1 MVNVTDNAKSDFWE
15 QQADLD
21 VKGLVNALASD
32 NKLIRRRATVA
43 LRAMGVTSALS
54 FLKRAL
60 IAENDAETAKIMVET
75 IAALK
80 RLSGEVSTLS
90 DEAIAT
96 EDVTTLI
103 ANLKADN
110 ADTILSSAEALGD
123 LGDKIAVE
131 GLILAFN
138 NQKHSIHVRL
148 AIAEAL
154 LKLESA
160 PVEVALLANIRHSD
174 WHIRRN
180 GAAILGQLKADWAID
195 PLSGILA
202 DPHPVVRRT
211 ALAALKH
218 IGTPESRKAIAR
230 FVPSTTPQSS
240 KKQVA
245 RKHVSGIE
253 VKRPGNQPSK
263 KKDNRPL
270 LKRLEKE
277 RQEAQRAQHGTQPLD
292 PDVIKRHQQRVEST
306 KQIPKSMIDQIIKS
320 NEDDNTDS

>member
-1 MVNVTDNAKSDFWE
+1 M
-15 QQADLD
+15 
-21 VKGLVNALASD
+21 
-32 NKLIRRRATVA
+32 
-43 LRAMGVTSALS
+43 
-54 FLKRAL
+54 
-60 IAENDAETAKIMVET
+60 AENDAETAKMMVET

-80 RLSGEVSTLS
+80 ILSGDVSTLS
-90 DEAIAT
+90 DEAIASNDPQAT
-96 EDVTTLI
+96 VKALI

-110 ADTILSSAEALGD
+110 ADTILSAAEQLGE

-180 GAAILGQLKADWAID
+180 GAAILGQLKAEWAID
-195 PLSGILA
+195 PLSGILN

-230 FVPSTTPQSS
+230 FVPSTTTQSR

-245 RKHVSGIE
+245 RKQVSGIE
-253 VKRPGNQPSK
+253 VKRPGKQSDK

-277 RQEAQRAQHGTQPLD
+277 RREAQRAQHGTQPLD
-292 PDVIKRHQQRVEST
+292 PDVVKRHKQRIEST
-306 KQIPKSMIDQIIKS
+306 KQIPNSMIDEIIRL
-320 NEDDNTDS
+320 NEDENTDS